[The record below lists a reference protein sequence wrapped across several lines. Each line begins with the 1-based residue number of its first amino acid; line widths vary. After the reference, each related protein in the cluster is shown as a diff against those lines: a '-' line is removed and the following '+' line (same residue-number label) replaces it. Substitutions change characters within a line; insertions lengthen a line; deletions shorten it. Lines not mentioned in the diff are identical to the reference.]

1 MSSFTRKKL
10 AIFGFA
16 VIMFLAIPLTI
27 FTLQRPQ
34 DTRSRASGS
43 AKLNFIPTSSTT
55 APLQKNVGET
65 IPLDIMVDPGTH
77 AVTFVRFQVKYDPT
91 KLEVSSSD
99 PFTLN
104 QAAFPS
110 KIEGP
115 VVGSGGTVAESVSV
129 GSDPT
134 KAITKVTKVGTLNF
148 KAIGPTGNTPT
159 TITYTT
165 ITQVLSSGTN
175 DQAAEN
181 VLSTTATASI
191 IVTGNALTP
200 TVTGTASITPGGP
213 TVTKGPTVTPAP
225 TANTTILKF
234 NLLLHGVGAAGDNP
248 NPAGNSLSNKNPLHP
263 QRNIKVEIYGTDNQ
277 LATSASGSLLYN
289 AGSGAFTGTVD
300 LGPSFQE
307 GSYSLKVKTDRYLRK
322 LVPGIQTIKNLA
334 ENDVQQTD
342 LVAGD
347 VNSDNLLNILDYNAL
362 LDCGYGELNP
372 LPMEDAN
379 SLFNSTP
386 CQNHIPAVNVD
397 IEDNGIIN
405 SADYNLFLRELSVQN
420 GD

>member
-1 MSSFTRKKL
+1 MSTFARKKI

-16 VIMFLAIPLTI
+16 VILVLAIPLTI

-34 DTRSRASGS
+34 ENRSRAAGS
-43 AKLNFIPTSSTT
+43 AKLNFVPSSTTT

-77 AVTFVRFQVKYDPT
+77 FVTFVRFQVKYDPT
-91 KLEVSSSD
+91 KLEISSSD

-104 QAAFPS
+104 QAAFPA

-159 TITYTT
+159 TVTYTT
-165 ITQVLSSGTN
+165 ITQVLSSGSS

-191 IVTGNALTP
+191 IVNGTALTP
-200 TVTGTASITPGGP
+200 TMVATASATPGP
-213 TVTKGPTVTPAP
+213 SATPAP
-225 TANTTILKF
+225 TANTTLLKF

-263 QRNIKVEIYGTDNQ
+263 QRNLKVEVYGTNNQ
-277 LATSASGSLLYN
+277 LVTSASGSLLYN
-289 AGSGAFTGTVD
+289 AGSGTFTGTID
-300 LGPSFQE
+300 LGPSFAE
-307 GSYSLKVKTDRYLRK
+307 GNYSLKVKTDRYLRK
-322 LVPGIQTIKNLA
+322 LIPGIQNIKNLA
-334 ENDVQQTD
+334 ENDVQQAG

-362 LDCGYGELNP
+362 LDCGYGELDP

-379 SLFNSTP
+379 AVFNSTS